1 LELELHLTS
10 DTALIEKREEL
21 KRRLAAGEY
30 KTLVDIFLEW
40 FDRLLRKI
48 FRRTKPLPIWLTA
61 TLLSLSLIL
70 IGFVIVYLS
79 GDITLLI
86 NLISASGGLGTLTII
101 SGAFI
106 SITSAVI
113 MNQYIRRIFSFW
125 HNEILDQTES
135 MASLVDFEDW
145 LQKTCNWRLH
155 LLVTIIAVLVLTPN
169 GILMVNNQSGIS
181 AGYGLIFSMLIWSVF
196 LYVFFYQF
204 LMAIFLSA
212 RIRRYDLKLFAADP
226 SSSEIMSRLSSE
238 LSWVIYLV
246 AVYGIIGLIS
256 VRLIFGSIDL
266 YVVIVQLLF
275 AWLPVIVLF
284 ILIQTGLS
292 DIIRRAKWKTLNEI
306 QVKVEKLQA
315 VENFEDKETMEAIN
329 RLMDYHDRVKATRD
343 SALDFRTY
351 LSFFNSLLLPL
362 LALILG
368 NLDLV
373 LKLFGRKP

>member
-1 LELELHLTS
+1 MST

-48 FRRTKPLPIWLTA
+48 LRRTKPLPIWLTA

-70 IGFVIVYLS
+70 IGFVIIYFS

-86 NLISASGGLGTLTII
+86 NLIGASRGLGALTII

-155 LLVTIIAVLVLTPN
+155 FLVTIIAVLVLTPN
-169 GILMVNNQSGIS
+169 GILMVNTQSGIS
-181 AGYGLIFSMLIWSVF
+181 AGYGLIFSMLFWSVF

-226 SSSEIMSRLSSE
+226 SSSEIISRLSSE

-256 VRLIFGSIDL
+256 VRLIFGSIDP
-266 YVVIVQLLF
+266 YVVIVQLFF
-275 AWLPVIVLF
+275 AWLPVILLF
-284 ILIQTGLS
+284 VLIQTGLS

-306 QVKVEKLQA
+306 QTRVEKLQA
-315 VENFEDKETMEAIN
+315 AQNFEDKESMDAIN

-351 LSFFNSLLLPL
+351 LGFINSLLLPL
-362 LALILG
+362 LAFILG

-373 LKLFGRKP
+373 LNLFARKP

>member
-1 LELELHLTS
+1 
-10 DTALIEKREEL
+10 
-21 KRRLAAGEY
+21 
-30 KTLVDIFLEW
+30 
-40 FDRLLRKI
+40 
-48 FRRTKPLPIWLTA
+48 
-61 TLLSLSLIL
+61 L
-70 IGFVIVYLS
+70 IGFVIIYFS

-86 NLISASGGLGTLTII
+86 NLIGASRGLGTLTII

-113 MNQYIRRIFSFW
+113 MNQYIRKIFSFW
-125 HNEILDQTES
+125 HDEILDQAES

-181 AGYGLIFSMLIWSVF
+181 AGYGLIFSMLFWSVF

-226 SSSEIMSRLSSE
+226 SSSEIISRLSSE

-256 VRLIFGSIDL
+256 VRLIFGSIDP
-266 YVVIVQLLF
+266 YVVIVQLFF
-275 AWLPVIVLF
+275 AWLPVILLF
-284 ILIQTGLS
+284 VLIQTGLS

-306 QVKVEKLQA
+306 QTRVEKLQA
-315 VENFEDKETMEAIN
+315 AQNFEDKESMDAIN

-351 LSFFNSLLLPL
+351 LGFINSLLLPL
-362 LALILG
+362 LAFILG

-373 LKLFGRKP
+373 LNLYTRKP

>member
-1 LELELHLTS
+1 MST

-40 FDRLLRKI
+40 FDRSLRKI
-48 FRRTKPLPIWLTA
+48 LRRTKPLPIWLTA

-70 IGFVIVYLS
+70 IGFVIIYFS

-86 NLISASGGLGTLTII
+86 NLIGASRGLGALTII

-155 LLVTIIAVLVLTPN
+155 FLVTIIAVLVLTPN
-169 GILMVNNQSGIS
+169 GILMVNTQSGIS
-181 AGYGLIFSMLIWSVF
+181 AGYGLIFSMLFWSVF

-226 SSSEIMSRLSSE
+226 SSSEIISRLSSE

-256 VRLIFGSIDL
+256 VRLIFGSIDP
-266 YVVIVQLLF
+266 YVVIVQLFF
-275 AWLPVIVLF
+275 AWLPVILLF
-284 ILIQTGLS
+284 VLIQTGLS

-306 QVKVEKLQA
+306 QTRVEKLQA
-315 VENFEDKETMEAIN
+315 ARNFEDKESMDAIN

-351 LSFFNSLLLPL
+351 LGFINSLLLPL
-362 LALILG
+362 LAFILG

-373 LKLFGRKP
+373 LNLFARKP